1 MQDWL
6 IQYGEEF
13 QVYLFFALLCSL
25 LIIERFLPKRRPP
38 ESQINRW
45 RTNAALSILAILT
58 LPVLPLSFISAAWW
72 AEAQGFGLLNLS
84 GTQLPDWVL
93 VGATLASR
101 SFVSYATHWLNHK
114 VPFLWRIHRVHHLDT
129 ELDVSSTV
137 RFHPLEMPVSLM
149 IGLPV
154 ILLLGLS
161 PWVLILYELMD
172 VGVTL
177 FSHSNL
183 RIHHKIDRFLRYLIV
198 TPDLHKVHHS
208 TIEAE
213 TNSNYSAVL
222 PIWDIVLGTFRT
234 NTQAPLDVMRLGLEE
249 VRGAKANNFWWL
261 LRSPFVTLPH
271 QTKPQVQ
278 VLS

>member
-13 QVYLFFALLCSL
+13 QVYLFFGLLSGL
-25 LIIERFLPKRRPP
+25 LIIERLLPKRRPQT
-38 ESQINRW
+38 SQRNRW

-72 AEAQGFGLLNLS
+72 AEAQGFGLLNLADA
-84 GTQLPDWVL
+84 QLPGWLL
-93 VGATLASR
+93 VGATLAGR

-137 RFHPLEMPVSLM
+137 RFHPLEMPVSLL

-154 ILLLGLS
+154 VLLLGLS

-183 RIHHKIDRFLRYLIV
+183 RIHSRVDRFLRYLIV

-208 TIEAE
+208 TIETE

-234 NTQAPLDVMRLGLEE
+234 NTQAPLDVMPLGLKE
-249 VRGAKANNFWWL
+249 VRGAEANGFWWL

-271 QTKPQVQ
+271 QAKPSVQ